1 MNLTLTHQEIN
12 RTIEALLFAS
22 TVSVGAD
29 WHKEDCEAMLQVAL
43 YLKEQVGEQLEIKN
57 INFYKEEDYEDD
69 CSEQILEEFG
79 NKLEIFSLENI

>member
-1 MNLTLTHQEIN
+1 
-12 RTIEALLFAS
+12 
-22 TVSVGAD
+22 
-29 WHKEDCEAMLQVAL
+29 MLQVAL

-79 NKLEIFSLENI
+79 NKLEIYSLENI